1 MIQYVLDVI
10 NMINIKTPSDILNYM
25 DNIEYGYI
33 GLNGEKHINSLK
45 GSRKNYRTLSIEQI
59 LEYKIGTCIEQV
71 LLMHELL
78 NTLNT
83 LNIKNKMFCTRIYE
97 CGEINDDQ
105 DEHLHCFI
113 LYYNETGVHQIEHPN
128 GERKGIYDFTDE
140 NNAIEEINKIY
151 IEMSGGVSRPVTE
164 YFDVKPG
171 LSFKE
176 FNDYINSLDIKKYN
190 KF

>member
-45 GSRKNYRTLSIEQI
+45 GFRKNYRTLSIEQI

-78 NTLNT
+78 NN
-83 LNIKNKMFCTRIYE
+83 LNIKNKMFCTRVYE
-97 CGEINDDQ
+97 SGKINDDQ

-113 LYYNETGVHQIEHPN
+113 LYYNETGVHQIKHPN